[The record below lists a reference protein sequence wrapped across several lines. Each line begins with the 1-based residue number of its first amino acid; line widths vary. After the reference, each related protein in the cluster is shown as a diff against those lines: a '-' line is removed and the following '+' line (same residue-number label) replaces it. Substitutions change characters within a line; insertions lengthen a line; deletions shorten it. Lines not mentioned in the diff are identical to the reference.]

1 MTESTDA
8 PLDRRQFLISSVA
21 ALLALRQSNGQ
32 VSASRSVEEN
42 GTIALDPERPQFHLL
57 PAKNWMNDP
66 NGPIY
71 FDGHYHLFFQYNPEA
86 PVWGNMSWNHA
97 ISTDMLHWTHLPV
110 AMTPTPG
117 GPDEFGVFSGS
128 TFKVGRRVY
137 AVYTATRKSTPEHA
151 TIKDGGPPIQESQ
164 CLAWSDDKDLRTWHK
179 QSSPIVATPP
189 TEMKITGFRDPSIWK
204 QGNTY
209 YMTVGSGVAK
219 EGGCVLL
226 YRSNDLNRWEYLH
239 KLVEGKWNGKP
250 TPNPCDDGEMWECPD
265 FFALDGKHVLIYST
279 LGKVFWQSGMFDD
292 AKLKFTPEKTG
303 VLDLGAFYAPKTNVD
318 KNGRRIL
325 WGWIPERR
333 SEDAMRKAGWSGM
346 MSLPRVMTLDRE
358 GMLQLSILPETKTLR
373 SASIPKTSGKDGSRL
388 LLTACNGELLCAGLA
403 KEFFSLTIGFVSNE
417 ILVVQYLP
425 DRQAMLIDETEF
437 PLRAGDSPSV
447 HAFVDASVI
456 ELVLMGRV
464 GYTKR
469 FYCNQTQAPDLA
481 VRIVGKGTRVEAW
494 AISPISHNR
503 LTTPA
508 VT

>member
-1 MTESTDA
+1 
-8 PLDRRQFLISSVA
+8 
-21 ALLALRQSNGQ
+21 
-32 VSASRSVEEN
+32 
-42 GTIALDPERPQFHLL
+42 
-57 PAKNWMNDP
+57 MNDP

-71 FDGHYHLFFQYNPEA
+71 FEGHYHLFFQYNPEA

-117 GPDEFGVFSGS
+117 GADEFGVFSGS
-128 TFKVGRRVY
+128 TFQVGRRVY
-137 AVYTATRKSTPEHA
+137 AVYTATRKSTPEQA

-164 CLAWSDDKDLRTWHK
+164 CLAWSEDKDLVAWHK

-189 TEMKITGFRDPSIWK
+189 AGMQITGFRDPSIWK

-265 FFALDGKHVLIYST
+265 FFELNGRHVLIYST
-279 LGKVFWQSGMFDD
+279 LGKVFWRSGVFDD
-292 AKLKFTPEKTG
+292 TKLIFTPEKTG
-303 VLDLGAFYAPKTNVD
+303 VLDLGAFYAPKTNLD

-333 SEDAMRKAGWSGM
+333 SEEAMRKAGWSGI
-346 MSLPRVMTLDRE
+346 MSLPRVMSLDRE
-358 GMLQLSILPETKTLR
+358 GKLQLSILPETKTLR
-373 SASIPKTSGKDGSRL
+373 SASVPVISGSDERS
-388 LLTACNGELLCAGLA
+388 LTLNACNGELLCSGLA
-403 KEFFSLTIGFVSNE
+403 NESFSLTIGYGSNE
-417 ILVVQYLP
+417 ILLIKYLR
-425 DRQAMLIDETEF
+425 DGKKMLLEEKEIPLEPGDVPSIHGFID
-437 PLRAGDSPSV
+437 G
-447 HAFVDASVI
+447 SVI
-456 ELVLMGRV
+456 ELILMGRV
-464 GYTKR
+464 GFTKR
-469 FYCNQTQAPDLA
+469 FYFNQTPAPDLA
-481 VRIVGKGTRVEAW
+481 VRIAGKGTRVDAW
-494 AISPISHNR
+494 AISPVSRNR

-508 VT
+508 IA